1 MRALVATVVVALIA
15 AVGMAVAATAT
26 ATKNGLPAYTDGYS
40 EVAQAEP
47 EADDDTR
54 GAQRRQ
60 ERLREPTTRRRT
72 GASRTAL

>member
-1 MRALVATVVVALIA
+1 MEDVRCMRALVATVVVALIA

-26 ATKNGLPAYTDGYS
+26 ATKDGLPAYGRLR

-47 EADDDTR
+47 DARDGTR

-60 ERLREPTTRRRT
+60 ERLREPTTRCE
-72 GASRTAL
+72 